1 MILCTVLAVIF
12 AVASVLSVST
22 DLFSIVPQS
31 VFYVLYICS
40 AIAMFTAVW
49 AIVKFL
55 KSGVH
60 KRKINGLLCKNKYT
74 AKLAD
79 DAVYRTVAMTYLSF
93 GVNAAMGLA
102 KAAAGIFLRSYWL
115 ITFAAYYILLCV
127 IRMFL
132 LKTNRSIGGIN
143 DKNLRETAEWKAYG
157 ICGFLFMAMTVILQG
172 AIVLI
177 LKDGHGFKYEG
188 FLIYAVAAY
197 DFYCL
202 ISSIVYMVRKSTD
215 HTPVIRAI
223 KIIKLSTSLVSML
236 SLQTAMFASFGNGG
250 DFQSKMNFIVG
261 TSICVLIFLLG
272 MFMVFNSRRKI
283 KKNEV

>member
-1 MILCTVLAVIF
+1 MILCTVLAAVF
-12 AVASVLSVST
+12 AAVSVLSVST
-22 DLFSIVPQS
+22 DLLAAVPQG

-40 AIAMFTAVW
+40 AIALFTAVW

-60 KRKINGLLCKNKYT
+60 KRKINGLLRRNEYT

-132 LKTNRSIGGIN
+132 LKTNRSICGIN
-143 DKNLRETAEWKAYG
+143 DKKLRETAEWKAYG

-177 LKDGHGFKYEG
+177 LKDGHGFKYDG

-215 HTPVIRAI
+215 NTPVIRAI